1 MGLTINALTHT
12 FVLSDNLLGVAF
24 YTNQYI
30 LWMYVGSFITILK
43 TLMQNWEHV
52 EDWSVSTGELQFYVR
67 TG

>member
-1 MGLTINALTHT
+1 MSLFVAEMGLTINALTHT

-52 EDWSVSTGELQFYVR
+52 EDWSVSTG
-67 TG
+67 